1 LSSKKT
7 LAVAGATGFI
17 GRWFIETYKH
27 QYNII
32 ALSRKKISKQNND
45 VEWRMVDLFSI
56 SSSVNALQRVDYALY
71 LVHSMQPSTR
81 LNQSNFEDTD
91 LLLADNF
98 SRAAEACKL
107 KHIIYV
113 GGILPKDNLNIS
125 KHLKSRFEVE
135 QVLGSRSTP
144 LTAIRAGIIIGPG
157 GSSFRIVQ
165 KLVQNLPIMACP
177 EWTKSKNQPVDLRIA
192 LKSIEQILGDDK
204 FFNIPIEIGGKEIVT
219 YMDILKITA
228 KEMKRKRWI
237 FSIPFFSLGM
247 SKLWVG
253 LFSGSNKNFVS
264 PLIESLRH
272 DMTLKTSISLKNLPS
287 FTLKETIKRA
297 SDSSIAIPMAPIG
310 LAQTKDKNTVR
321 SVQRIA
327 NPARKTAE
335 WVAQSY
341 PIWLSKIFNRIIE
354 AEEQNNLLKFKILG
368 LTLLQLEHI
377 KNRSDKNRQLF
388 YITGGYL
395 TKRTNR
401 GWLEFR
407 SILDDSY
414 IITAIHEFVPRLPW
428 IVYKF
433 TQAKAHLLVM
443 KKFEKYLNTMKREDG

>member
-1 LSSKKT
+1 MSIKKT

-32 ALSRKKISKQNND
+32 ALSRKKISTQND
-45 VEWRMVDLFSI
+45 IVEWRMVDLFSI
-56 SSSVNALQRVDYALY
+56 SSSVNALQGVDYALY

-81 LNQSNFEDTD
+81 LNQGNFEDTD

-98 SRAAEACKL
+98 SRAAETCKL
-107 KHIIYV
+107 KHIVYV
-113 GGILPKDNLNIS
+113 GGILPKDDLNIS

-135 QVLGSRSTP
+135 QVLASRSTP
-144 LTAIRAGIIIGPG
+144 LTAVRAGIIIGPG
-157 GSSFRIVQ
+157 GSSFRIV
-165 KLVQNLPIMACP
+165 KRLVQNLPIMACP
-177 EWTKSKNQPVDLRIA
+177 KWTKSKNQPVDLRIA
-192 LKSIEQILGDDK
+192 LKTIEQIFGDEK
-204 FFNIPIEIGGKEIVT
+204 FFNLPIEIGGSEIVT

-297 SDSSIAIPMAPIG
+297 SDSTIIIPMAPKGI
-310 LAQTKDKNTVR
+310 AQTKDKNTVR
-321 SVQRIA
+321 SVQRIV

-341 PIWLSKIFNRIIE
+341 PIWLSKIFNKVIE
-354 AEEQNNLLKFKILG
+354 AEEQNNLLKFKLLG
-368 LTLLQLEHI
+368 LTLLQLEYI

-407 SILDDSY
+407 SILDDNY

-428 IVYKF
+428 VIYKF

-443 KKFEKYLNTMKREDG
+443 KKFEKHLNTMKS

>member
-1 LSSKKT
+1 MSIKKT

-32 ALSRKKISKQNND
+32 ALSRKKISTQND
-45 VEWRMVDLFSI
+45 GVEWRMVDLFSI
-56 SSSVNALQRVDYALY
+56 SSSVNALQGVDYALY

-107 KHIIYV
+107 KHIVYV
-113 GGILPKDNLNIS
+113 GGILPKDDLNIS

-144 LTAIRAGIIIGPG
+144 LTAVRAGIIIGPG
-157 GSSFRIVQ
+157 GSSFRIV
-165 KLVQNLPIMACP
+165 KRLVQNLPIMACP
-177 EWTKSKNQPVDLRIA
+177 KWTKSKNQPVDLRIA
-192 LKSIEQILGDDK
+192 LKSIEQIFGDEK
-204 FFNIPIEIGGKEIVT
+204 FFNLPIEIGGSEIVT

-272 DMTLKTSISLKNLPS
+272 DMTLKTSVSLKNLPS

-297 SDSSIAIPMAPIG
+297 SDSTITIPMAPKGI
-310 LAQTKDKNTVR
+310 AQTKDKNTVR

-341 PIWLSKIFNRIIE
+341 PIWLSKIFNKVIE
-354 AEEQNNLLKFKILG
+354 AEEQNNLLKFKLLG
-368 LTLLQLEHI
+368 LNLLQLEYI

-407 SILDDSY
+407 SILDDNY

-428 IVYKF
+428 VVYKF

-443 KKFEKYLNTMKREDG
+443 KKFEKHLNTMKR

>member
-1 LSSKKT
+1 MSIKKT

-32 ALSRKKISKQNND
+32 ALSRKKISTQND
-45 VEWRMVDLFSI
+45 IVEWRMVDLFSI
-56 SSSVNALQRVDYALY
+56 SSSVNALQGVDYALY

-81 LNQSNFEDTD
+81 LNQGNFEDTD

-98 SRAAEACKL
+98 SRAAETCKL
-107 KHIIYV
+107 KHIVYV
-113 GGILPKDNLNIS
+113 GGILPKDDLNIS

-144 LTAIRAGIIIGPG
+144 LTAVRAGIIIGPG
-157 GSSFRIVQ
+157 GSSFRIV
-165 KLVQNLPIMACP
+165 KRLVQNLPIMACP
-177 EWTKSKNQPVDLRIA
+177 KWTKSKNQPVDLRIA
-192 LKSIEQILGDDK
+192 LKSIEQIFGDEK
-204 FFNIPIEIGGKEIVT
+204 FFNLPIEIGGSEIVT

-297 SDSSIAIPMAPIG
+297 SDSTITIPMTPKGI
-310 LAQTKDKNTVR
+310 AQTKDKNTVR

-341 PIWLSKIFNRIIE
+341 PIWLSKIFNKVIE
-354 AEEQNNLLKFKILG
+354 AEEQNNLLKFKLLG
-368 LTLLQLEHI
+368 LTLLQLEYI

-407 SILDDSY
+407 SILDDNY

-428 IVYKF
+428 VIYKF

-443 KKFEKYLNTMKREDG
+443 KKFEKHLNTMKS

>member
-1 LSSKKT
+1 MSIKKT

-32 ALSRKKISKQNND
+32 ALSRKKISTQND
-45 VEWRMVDLFSI
+45 IVEWRMVDLFSI
-56 SSSVNALQRVDYALY
+56 SSSVNALQGVDYALY

-81 LNQSNFEDTD
+81 LNQGNFEDTD

-98 SRAAEACKL
+98 SRAAETCKL
-107 KHIIYV
+107 KHIVYV
-113 GGILPKDNLNIS
+113 GGILPKDDLNIS

-135 QVLGSRSTP
+135 QVLASRSTP
-144 LTAIRAGIIIGPG
+144 LTAVRAGIIIGPG
-157 GSSFRIVQ
+157 GSSFRIV
-165 KLVQNLPIMACP
+165 KRLVQNLPIMACP
-177 EWTKSKNQPVDLRIA
+177 KWTKSKNQPVDLRIA
-192 LKSIEQILGDDK
+192 LKTIEQIFGDEK
-204 FFNIPIEIGGKEIVT
+204 FFNLPIEIGGSEIVT

-297 SDSSIAIPMAPIG
+297 SDSTITIPMAPKG
-310 LAQTKDKNTVR
+310 VAQTKDKNTVR

-341 PIWLSKIFNRIIE
+341 PIWLSKIFNKVIE
-354 AEEQNNLLKFKILG
+354 AEEQNNLLKFKLLG
-368 LTLLQLEHI
+368 LTLLQLEYI

-407 SILDDSY
+407 SILDDNY

-428 IVYKF
+428 FIYKF

-443 KKFEKYLNTMKREDG
+443 KKFEKHLNTMKS

>member
-1 LSSKKT
+1 MSIKKT

-32 ALSRKKISKQNND
+32 ALSRKKISTQND
-45 VEWRMVDLFSI
+45 IVEWRMVDLFSI
-56 SSSVNALQRVDYALY
+56 SSSVNALQGVDYALY

-81 LNQSNFEDTD
+81 LNQGNFEDTD

-98 SRAAEACKL
+98 SRAAETCKL
-107 KHIIYV
+107 KHIVYV
-113 GGILPKDNLNIS
+113 GGILPKDDLNIS

-135 QVLGSRSTP
+135 QVLASRSTP
-144 LTAIRAGIIIGPG
+144 LTAVRAGIIIGPG
-157 GSSFRIVQ
+157 GSSFRIV
-165 KLVQNLPIMACP
+165 KRLVQNLPIMACP
-177 EWTKSKNQPVDLRIA
+177 KWTKSKNQPVDLRIA
-192 LKSIEQILGDDK
+192 LKSIEQIFGDEK
-204 FFNIPIEIGGKEIVT
+204 FFNLPIEIGGSEIVT

-297 SDSSIAIPMAPIG
+297 SDSTITIPMAPKG
-310 LAQTKDKNTVR
+310 VAQTKDKNTVR

-341 PIWLSKIFNRIIE
+341 PIWLSKIFNKVIE
-354 AEEQNNLLKFKILG
+354 AEEQNNLLKFKLLG
-368 LTLLQLEHI
+368 LTLLQLEYI
-377 KNRSDKNRQLF
+377 KNRSDKDRQLF

-407 SILDDSY
+407 SILDDNY

-428 IVYKF
+428 IIYKF

-443 KKFEKYLNTMKREDG
+443 KKFEKHLNTMKS

>member
-1 LSSKKT
+1 MSIKKT

-32 ALSRKKISKQNND
+32 ALSRKKISTQND
-45 VEWRMVDLFSI
+45 IVEWRMVDLFSI
-56 SSSVNALQRVDYALY
+56 SSSVNALQGVDYALY

-81 LNQSNFEDTD
+81 LNQGNFEDTD

-98 SRAAEACKL
+98 SRAAETCKL
-107 KHIIYV
+107 KHIVYV
-113 GGILPKDNLNIS
+113 GGILPKDDLNIS

-135 QVLGSRSTP
+135 QVLASRSTP
-144 LTAIRAGIIIGPG
+144 LTAVRAGIIIGPG
-157 GSSFRIVQ
+157 GSSFRIV
-165 KLVQNLPIMACP
+165 KRLVQNLPIMACP
-177 EWTKSKNQPVDLRIA
+177 KWTKSKNQPVDLRIA
-192 LKSIEQILGDDK
+192 LKSIEQIFGDEK
-204 FFNIPIEIGGKEIVT
+204 FFNLPIEIGGSEIVT

-297 SDSSIAIPMAPIG
+297 SDSTITIPMAPKG
-310 LAQTKDKNTVR
+310 VTQTKDKNTVR

-341 PIWLSKIFNRIIE
+341 PIWLSKIFNKVIE
-354 AEEQNNLLKFKILG
+354 AEEQNNLLKFKLLG
-368 LTLLQLEHI
+368 LTLLQLEYI

-407 SILDDSY
+407 SILDDNY

-428 IVYKF
+428 VIYKF

-443 KKFEKYLNTMKREDG
+443 KKFEKHLNTMKS

>member
-1 LSSKKT
+1 MSIKKT

-32 ALSRKKISKQNND
+32 ALSRKKISTQND
-45 VEWRMVDLFSI
+45 IVEWRMVDLFSI
-56 SSSVNALQRVDYALY
+56 SSSVNALQGVDYALY

-81 LNQSNFEDTD
+81 LNQGNFEDTD

-98 SRAAEACKL
+98 SRAAKTCKL

-113 GGILPKDNLNIS
+113 GGILPKDDLNIS

-144 LTAIRAGIIIGPG
+144 LTAVRAGIIIGPG
-157 GSSFRIVQ
+157 GSSFRIV
-165 KLVQNLPIMACP
+165 KRLVQNLPIMACP
-177 EWTKSKNQPVDLRIA
+177 KWTKSKNQPVDLRIA
-192 LKSIEQILGDDK
+192 LKSIEQIFGDEK
-204 FFNIPIEIGGKEIVT
+204 FFNLPIEIGGSEIVT

-297 SDSSIAIPMAPIG
+297 SDSTITIPMAPKG
-310 LAQTKDKNTVR
+310 VAQTKDKNTVR

-341 PIWLSKIFNRIIE
+341 PIWLSKIFNKVIE
-354 AEEQNNLLKFKILG
+354 AEEQNNLLKFKLLG
-368 LTLLQLEHI
+368 LTLLQLEYI

-407 SILDDSY
+407 SILDDNY

-428 IVYKF
+428 VIYKF

-443 KKFEKYLNTMKREDG
+443 KKFEKHLNTMKS

>member
-1 LSSKKT
+1 MSNKKT

-32 ALSRKKISKQNND
+32 ALSRKKISTQNNG
-45 VEWRMVDLFSI
+45 VKWRMVDLFSI
-56 SSSVNALQRVDYALY
+56 SSSVNALQDVDYALY

-81 LNQSNFEDTD
+81 LNQGNFEDTD

-98 SRAAEACKL
+98 SRAAESCKL
-107 KHIIYV
+107 KHIVYV
-113 GGILPKDNLNIS
+113 GGILPKDNLHIS

-144 LTAIRAGIIIGPG
+144 LTAVRAGIIIGPG
-157 GSSFRIVQ
+157 GSSFKIVK
-165 KLVQNLPIMACP
+165 KLVQNLPVMACP
-177 EWTKSKNQPVDLRIA
+177 KWTKSKNQPVDLRIA
-192 LKSIEQILGDDK
+192 LKSIEQIFGNKK
-204 FFNIPIEIGGKEIVT
+204 FFNIPIEIGGSEIVT

-253 LFSGSNKNFVS
+253 LFSGSNRNFVS

-272 DMTLKTSISLKNLPS
+272 DMTLKTNISLKNLPS
-287 FTLKETIKRA
+287 FTLKDTIKRA
-297 SDSSIAIPMAPIG
+297 SDSTINIPIAPKGI
-310 LAQTKDKNTVR
+310 AQTKDKNTVR

-327 NPARKTAE
+327 NPTRKTAE

-341 PIWLSKIFNRIIE
+341 PIWLSRIFNKVIE
-354 AEEQNNLLKFKILG
+354 AEEQNNLLKFKLLG
-368 LTLLQLEHI
+368 LTLLQLEYI

-407 SILDDSY
+407 SILDGNY

-428 IVYKF
+428 IIYKF
-433 TQAKAHLLVM
+433 TQAKAHLFVM
-443 KKFEKYLNTMKREDG
+443 KKFEKHLNNLTR

>member
-1 LSSKKT
+1 MSIKKT

-32 ALSRKKISKQNND
+32 ALSRKKISTQND
-45 VEWRMVDLFSI
+45 IVEWRMVDLFSI
-56 SSSVNALQRVDYALY
+56 SNSVNALQDVDYALY

-81 LNQSNFEDTD
+81 LNQGNFEDTD

-98 SRAAEACKL
+98 SRAAETCKL
-107 KHIIYV
+107 KHIVYV
-113 GGILPKDNLNIS
+113 GGILPKDDLNIS

-144 LTAIRAGIIIGPG
+144 LTAVRAGIIIGPG
-157 GSSFRIVQ
+157 GSSFRIV
-165 KLVQNLPIMACP
+165 KRLVQNLPIMACP
-177 EWTKSKNQPVDLRIA
+177 KWTKSKNQPVDLRIA
-192 LKSIEQILGDDK
+192 LKSIEQIFGDEK
-204 FFNIPIEIGGKEIVT
+204 FFNLPIEIGGSEIVT

-297 SDSSIAIPMAPIG
+297 SDSTITIPMAPKGI
-310 LAQTKDKNTVR
+310 AQTKDKNTVR

-341 PIWLSKIFNRIIE
+341 PIWLSKIFNKVIE
-354 AEEQNNLLKFKILG
+354 AEEQNNLLKFKLLG
-368 LTLLQLEHI
+368 LTLLQLEYI

-407 SILDDSY
+407 SILDDNY

-428 IVYKF
+428 VIYKF

-443 KKFEKYLNTMKREDG
+443 KKFEKHLNTIKS

>member
-1 LSSKKT
+1 MSIKKT

-32 ALSRKKISKQNND
+32 ALSRKKISTQND
-45 VEWRMVDLFSI
+45 IVEWRMVDLFSI
-56 SSSVNALQRVDYALY
+56 SSSVNALQGVDYALY

-81 LNQSNFEDTD
+81 LNQGNFEDTD

-98 SRAAEACKL
+98 SRAAETCKL
-107 KHIIYV
+107 KHIVYV
-113 GGILPKDNLNIS
+113 GGILPKDDLNIS

-135 QVLGSRSTP
+135 QVLASRSTP
-144 LTAIRAGIIIGPG
+144 LTAVRAGIIIGPG
-157 GSSFRIVQ
+157 GSSFRIV
-165 KLVQNLPIMACP
+165 KRLVQNLPIMACP
-177 EWTKSKNQPVDLRIA
+177 KWTKSKNQPVDLRIA
-192 LKSIEQILGDDK
+192 LKSIEQIFGDEK
-204 FFNIPIEIGGKEIVT
+204 FFNLPIEIGGSEIVT

-297 SDSSIAIPMAPIG
+297 SDSTITIPMAPKG
-310 LAQTKDKNTVR
+310 VAQTKDKNTVR

-341 PIWLSKIFNRIIE
+341 PIWLSKIFNKVIE
-354 AEEQNNLLKFKILG
+354 AEEQNNLLKFKLLG
-368 LTLLQLEHI
+368 LTLLQLEYI

-407 SILDDSY
+407 SILDDNY

-428 IVYKF
+428 VIYKF

-443 KKFEKYLNTMKREDG
+443 KKFEKHLNTMKS